1 MTLERFILLSPITF
15 PLQEGVA
22 GCIVGDAI
30 YIIADKVLVPQY
42 TDLEFGTYA
51 EARIPVEFIVAN
63 PKLFRRHQ

>member
-15 PLQEGVA
+15 PLQNGVA
-22 GCIVGDAI
+22 ECIVGDAI
-30 YIIADKVLVPQY
+30 YIIVDKVLVPQY

-51 EARIPVEFIVAN
+51 EARVSIDFITAN